1 MAYTIPGFLK
11 TLTEWL
17 VSVSRWFD
25 GWDITILVPALIILT
40 VIAGVTGRAATGPR
54 LWMQLVWG
62 TVTVIL
68 GLIEVAII
76 WTIIA
81 RYLPVWMIPF
91 FITSYCSAK
100 HSNNALIFCGMR
112 SSFGSL
118 SSSLLRS
125 VPLYPASHSGRS
137 RCTAIIWTMGPPCGL
152 FQFLQKGF
160 LDMNDDI
167 G

>member
-25 GWDITILVPALIILT
+25 GRDITILVPALIILT

-76 WTIIA
+76 WT
-81 RYLPVWMIPF
+81 
-91 FITSYCSAK
+91 
-100 HSNNALIFCGMR
+100 
-112 SSFGSL
+112 
-118 SSSLLRS
+118 
-125 VPLYPASHSGRS
+125 
-137 RCTAIIWTMGPPCGL
+137 MGPPCGL

>member
-81 RYLPVWMIPF
+81 RYLPVADMRRGCGVGGTRSEGSNAHANHG
-91 FITSYCSAK
+91 ITFLCVA
-100 HSNNALIFCGMR
+100 
-112 SSFGSL
+112 
-118 SSSLLRS
+118 
-125 VPLYPASHSGRS
+125 
-137 RCTAIIWTMGPPCGL
+137 AICAATHKNSP
-152 FQFLQKGF
+152 
-160 LDMNDDI
+160 D
-167 G
+167 

>member
-40 VIAGVTGRAATGPR
+40 VLAGVTGR
-54 LWMQLVWG
+54 VWG

-81 RYLPVWMIPF
+81 RYLPVADMG
-91 FITSYCSAK
+91 T
-100 HSNNALIFCGMR
+100 LIQNMLQR
-112 SSFGSL
+112 KP
-118 SSSLLRS
+118 LL
-125 VPLYPASHSGRS
+125 V
-137 RCTAIIWTMGPPCGL
+137 TE
-152 FQFLQKGF
+152 
-160 LDMNDDI
+160 
-167 G
+167 

>member
-11 TLTEWL
+11 AIAEWL
-17 VSVSRWFD
+17 VSISRWFD

-40 VIAGVTGRAATGPR
+40 MIAGVTGRAATGPR

-81 RYLPVWMIPF
+81 RYLPVADMG
-91 FITSYCSAK
+91 T
-100 HSNNALIFCGMR
+100 LIQNMLQR
-112 SSFGSL
+112 KP
-118 SSSLLRS
+118 LL
-125 VPLYPASHSGRS
+125 VTG
-137 RCTAIIWTMGPPCGL
+137 
-152 FQFLQKGF
+152 
-160 LDMNDDI
+160 
-167 G
+167 